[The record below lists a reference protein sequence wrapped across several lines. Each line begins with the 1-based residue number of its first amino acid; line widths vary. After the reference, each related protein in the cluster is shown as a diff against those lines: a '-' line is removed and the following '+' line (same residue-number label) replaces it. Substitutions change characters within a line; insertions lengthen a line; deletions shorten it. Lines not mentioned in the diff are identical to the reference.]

1 MNTHASTAPRFA
13 NIRAVLFDLDGTL
26 IDSAPDLAAAANAMR
41 RTRGLSEWPLAHL
54 RPWTSH
60 GARGLLGAAFDMK
73 PQDPAWPAMRDEFLA
88 TYERQL
94 CVATGLFDGMA
105 EVLAALEAKGLAWGI
120 VTNKIARFTD
130 PIVAALGLAGRA
142 GAVVSGD
149 TTAHPK
155 PHPGPLLHAAQAMG
169 IAPEFCVYVGDDLRD
184 IQAGRAAAMGT
195 IAAAWGYCADSA
207 PSSWQADAVID
218 HPHELPGMLG

>member
-1 MNTHASTAPRFA
+1 MPSPSPRFTG
-13 NIRAVLFDLDGTL
+13 IRAVLFDLDGTL
-26 IDSAPDLAAAANAMR
+26 VDSAPDLAAAANAMR
-41 RTRGLSEWPLAHL
+41 RARQLPELPLAHL

-60 GARGLLGAAFDMK
+60 GARGLLGAAFDITAQH
-73 PQDPAWPAMRDEFLA
+73 PDWPAMRDEFLA

-94 CVATGLFDGMA
+94 CVTTGLFEGMA
-105 EVLAALEAKGLAWGI
+105 EVLATLEDRGLAWGI

-130 PIVAALGLAGRA
+130 PLVAALGLTGRA

-155 PHPGPLLHAAQAMG
+155 PHPAPLLHAAQAMRV
-169 IAPEFCVYVGDDLRD
+169 APEACVYVGDDLRD

-195 IAAAWGYCADSA
+195 IAAAWGYCADTEPA
-207 PSSWQADAVID
+207 SWEADVVIER
-218 HPHELPGMLG
+218 PQQLPEMLG